1 MGIKLSINRYIIVS
15 ILCIIILA
23 VVQFILV
30 YHTYELKNERFYF
43 TEKGA
48 IRDSYSKLIKND
60 KLFPGGEKI
69 IDSFLL
75 PNINHLAWTYNTDQH
90 AFNVQIQQITDSLF
104 QTLRKKESV
113 QVFLTDFRKRKHL
126 NDSFTYALM
135 IESLSLYFNKKEY
148 VNIYDR
154 AENASQI
161 RSSIQEKE
169 GIRIGGS
176 LLDLNEQNKVIGLT
190 ITGSQPNSYRIG
202 FRLYVE
208 PLSRKSTILNQM
220 VITFLLSLA
229 SILFIVFLF
238 FITFRN
244 WLKQKKLSEMKS
256 DFINNI
262 THELHTPLAAIIVAN
277 KNLQNEKILQKK
289 ENIRPLTEVI
299 QRQSERLKR
308 LIDEVMDIVTTER
321 IILKKKE
328 YSVNDLLD
336 EILLD
341 YRLQLTE
348 TNVCLNFNKKALNDN
363 INLDKF
369 HFTTMMINILGN
381 GIKYNDKKVK
391 KLSVVTENN
400 AEGDLQIHITDN
412 GIGMSPET
420 IRHIFEKF
428 YRNANPITLQV
439 KGLGLGLYYARQS
452 AAAHNWVIKVESKV
466 GTGSSFVIV
475 LPFES

>member
-1 MGIKLSINRYIIVS
+1 
-15 ILCIIILA
+15 
-23 VVQFILV
+23 
-30 YHTYELKNERFYF
+30 
-43 TEKGA
+43 
-48 IRDSYSKLIKND
+48 
-60 KLFPGGEKI
+60 
-69 IDSFLL
+69 
-75 PNINHLAWTYNTDQH
+75 
-90 AFNVQIQQITDSLF
+90 
-104 QTLRKKESV
+104 
-113 QVFLTDFRKRKHL
+113 
-126 NDSFTYALM
+126 
-135 IESLSLYFNKKEY
+135 
-148 VNIYDR
+148 
-154 AENASQI
+154 
-161 RSSIQEKE
+161 
-169 GIRIGGS
+169 
-176 LLDLNEQNKVIGLT
+176 
-190 ITGSQPNSYRIG
+190 
-202 FRLYVE
+202 
-208 PLSRKSTILNQM
+208 
-220 VITFLLSLA
+220 
-229 SILFIVFLF
+229 
-238 FITFRN
+238 
-244 WLKQKKLSEMKS
+244 MKS

>member
-1 MGIKLSINRYIIVS
+1 MKLSINRYIIIS

-30 YHTYELKNERFYF
+30 YNTYELKNERFYF
-43 TEKGA
+43 NEKNS
-48 IRDSYSKLIKND
+48 IRNSYSKLIKND

-75 PNINHLAWTYNTDQH
+75 SNITRLASTYNNDKH
-90 AFNVQIQQITDSLF
+90 RFGVEVQKITDSLF
-104 QTLRKKESV
+104 QTLRKKESM
-113 QVFLTDFRKRKHL
+113 QIFLSDFKKHQHL
-126 NDSFTYALM
+126 KDSFTYALM
-135 IESLSLYFNKKEY
+135 IESLSLYFGKKEY

-154 AENASQI
+154 TENPSLI
-161 RSSIQEKE
+161 RSSIQEKD

-176 LLDLNEQNKVIGLT
+176 LLDLNEQNKIIGLT

-220 VITFLLSLA
+220 IITFLLSLA

-238 FITFRN
+238 LITFRN

-277 KNLQNEKILQKK
+277 KNLQNERILQKK

-299 QRQSERLKR
+299 ERQSERLKR
-308 LIDEVMDIVTTER
+308 LIDEVMDIVTTEK
-321 IILKKKE
+321 IDLKKKE

-336 EILLD
+336 EILQD
-341 YRLQLTE
+341 YRLQLTD
-348 TNVCLNFNKKALNDN
+348 TNVSLSFNKKALKDK

-369 HFTTMMINILGN
+369 HFTTMMMNILGN
-381 GIKYNDKKVK
+381 GIKYNDKKIK

-400 AEGDLQIHITDN
+400 TEGELQINISDN
-412 GIGMSPET
+412 GIGMSSET

-428 YRNANPITLQV
+428 YRNANPITV
-439 KGLGLGLYYARQS
+439 HAKGLGLGLYYVRQS
-452 AAAHNWVIKVESKV
+452 AAAHNWNIKVESKL
-466 GTGSSFVIV
+466 GTGSSFIIV
-475 LPFES
+475 LPLES

>member
-1 MGIKLSINRYIIVS
+1 MKLSINRYILIS
-15 ILCIIILA
+15 IFCVIILA

-30 YHTYELKNERFYF
+30 YNTYELKNERFYF

-48 IRDSYSKLIKND
+48 IRNSYSKLIKND

-75 PNINHLAWTYNTDQH
+75 PNMSHLALMYDTDRRG
-90 AFNVQIQQITDSLF
+90 FSGEIQKITDSLL
-104 QTLRKKESV
+104 QTLRKKESM
-113 QVFLTDFRKRKHL
+113 QVFLTDFKRHKHL
-126 NDSFTYALM
+126 KDSFTYALM
-135 IESLSLYFNKKEY
+135 IESLSLYLGKNEY
-148 VNIYDR
+148 VNIYDLT
-154 AENASQI
+154 ENPFLIKSCI
-161 RSSIQEKE
+161 HEKE
-169 GIRIGGS
+169 GIRIGGTLS
-176 LLDLNEQNKVIGLT
+176 DLNEQNKVIGLT

-208 PLSRKSTILNQM
+208 PLSRKITILSQM

-238 FITFRN
+238 LITFRN

-262 THELHTPLAAIIVAN
+262 THELNTPLAAIIVAN
-277 KNLQNEKILQKK
+277 KNLQNEKILEKK

-299 QRQSERLKR
+299 ERQSERLKR
-308 LIDEVMDIVTTER
+308 LIDEVMEIVTTEK
-321 IILKKKE
+321 IVLKKKE

-348 TNVCLNFNKKALNDN
+348 TDMSLDFNKKALKDN
-363 INLDKF
+363 VNLDKF
-369 HFTTMMINILGN
+369 HFTTMMMNILGN
-381 GIKYNDKKVK
+381 GIKYNDKKEK
-391 KLSVVTENN
+391 KLSVVTENST
-400 AEGDLQIHITDN
+400 EGDLQIRISDN

-420 IRHIFEKF
+420 ISHIFEKF
-428 YRNANPITLQV
+428 YRNSNPNIVQV

-452 AAAHNWVIKVESKV
+452 AAAHNWNIKVESKL
-466 GTGSSFVIV
+466 GTGSSFVII
-475 LPFES
+475 LPLES